1 MALPSLAARADLE
14 VWLGVTLVGTEATRA
29 DAAIAHASGS
39 VRATASRAWVDAA
52 GTALLDVP
60 NGIPEL
66 VVRVA
71 ARMYANPTGNESET
85 TGPFAVKYGP
95 QDLTDAERSQVAALV
110 RAAEASATAPTTG
123 LRGLFTIRTTREV
136 VETPGPW
143 VNVQGS
149 APEWALHADTDPS
162 W

>member
-1 MALPSLAARADLE
+1 MALPSLAARAELE
-14 VWLGVTLVGTEATRA
+14 SWLGVTFAGAEATRA
-29 DAAIAHASGS
+29 DAALAHASGS
-39 VRATASRAWVDAA
+39 VRATAARAWVDGA
-52 GTALLDVP
+52 GTTLLGVP

-110 RAAEASATAPTTG
+110 KAAEATTDAPVTG
-123 LRGLFTIRTTREV
+123 LRGLFTIRTTREE

-143 VNVQGS
+143 VGVTGS
-149 APEWALHADTDPS
+149 ASEFSIHADTEPG